1 MGNDFKVSVWGG
13 ECSQTNTVMEILLG
27 SQLSKEEE
35 RKSEKGIA
43 GKRRERKREK
53 SKREKE
59 GERECFIL
67 FNQSS
72 FET

>member
-1 MGNDFKVSVWGG
+1 
-13 ECSQTNTVMEILLG
+13 MEILLG

-43 GKRRERKREK
+43 GKGRERKREK